1 MFPYGYAGGAVPA
14 ELVWSAGPL
23 IAYTLAA
30 AGLTGAGAL
39 LVLALRSR
47 LDRPTA
53 LKLRLSLRPV
63 RKRVKSAP
71 AC

>member
-1 MFPYGYAGGAVPA
+1 MFPYGYAGGVIPA
-14 ELVWSAGPL
+14 ELDWAAGTL
-23 IAYTLAA
+23 IAYTWAA

-47 LDRPTA
+47 LDRLTA
-53 LKLRLSLRPV
+53 PKLPLPLQPA